1 MMYVNEGVVITIIGA
16 TGKRAANKQ
25 AKTHGNH
32 KGVPTEQP
40 KAQKHAQPANVRP
53 ISKQNGRE
61 MLKKCLPSNQK
72 HKNMHNRQTCGQ

>member
-25 AKTHGNH
+25 AKWQGNA
-32 KGVPTEQP
+32 KEVPTEQP

-53 ISKQNGRE
+53 ISKQKRTE
-61 MLKKCLPSNQK
+61 TIKEYLPSNQK
-72 HKNMHNRQTCGQ
+72 RKNMHNRQTCGQ